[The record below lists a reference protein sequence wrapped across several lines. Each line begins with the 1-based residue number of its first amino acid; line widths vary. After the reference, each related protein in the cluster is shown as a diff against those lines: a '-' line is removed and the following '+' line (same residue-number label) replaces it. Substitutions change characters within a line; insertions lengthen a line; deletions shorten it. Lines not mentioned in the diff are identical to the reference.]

1 MDDLQFYATPPWLVA
16 RAWAKFKDRN
26 FKRVLEPSAGTGD
39 LAMGGRT
46 HEHRGRRYETGT
58 KIDVIEIDVSK
69 HPILREKG
77 FDVVGLDFL
86 QFESLAGYGHI
97 IANPPFAAGCA
108 HILKAFDG
116 LWQGEAVFILNAETL
131 RNPFSV
137 ERRRLCQL
145 VAQFGSVEFIAD
157 AFMGAEVKRQTG
169 VEVALVHLIK
179 PAEATSDW
187 IGPLIDSLAVA
198 PAEEEGI
205 KLPGELQ
212 LPNSFVEN
220 QVAAYRA
227 AVRAMREAA
236 KSQAVADHYARR
248 IGLTMARMNGKEAAD
263 PPPKTGEEIRD
274 ALLLGHENLR
284 DRAWASVLRS
294 TDTLQRLSSK
304 VAKEAEAQ
312 FETIRKLDFNETN
325 VRAFL
330 LGIVQSQPQMQID
343 MAVDCFLEVT
353 RYWHENTVFYK
364 GWKSNAKHRA
374 CGWRMRTTRF
384 ILPGFG
390 TESWSHSLSWESQ
403 RRLADFDLVWAMLDG
418 KVKPDVGL
426 VDLFR
431 TDFAR
436 LKASE
441 RLSSSYFDVRY
452 YRQAG
457 TMHLFARDRTLVD
470 RLNRL
475 VGKHKGW
482 LPPDDAHASKTFWA
496 AYESAEK
503 FDTDVHSELTKLRN
517 ASDRHRRWW
526 DHPARALMNGKDEEH
541 VRAVEAMGLAV
552 DAMLEKRGLLDAIT
566 HEQALNLPGASN
578 DADRMVQGTLL
589 LTAA

>member
-16 RAWAKFKDRN
+16 KAWSTFKDRD
-26 FKRVLEPSAGTGD
+26 FKRVLEPSAGTGE
-39 LAMGGRT
+39 LAMGGLSRDFK
-46 HEHRGRRYETGT
+46 GRRYETGT
-58 KIDVIEIDVSK
+58 KIDVIEIDLSK
-69 HPILREKG
+69 HPILRAAG

-86 QFESLAGYGHI
+86 QFESLAGYSHVIG
-97 IANPPFAAGCA
+97 NPPFSAGCA
-108 HILKAFDG
+108 HVLKAFDS
-116 LWQGEAVFILNAETL
+116 LWQGEIVMIINATSI
-131 RNPFSV
+131 RNPFSA

-145 VAQFGSVEFIAD
+145 VSQYGSVEFIAD
-157 AFMGAEVKRQTG
+157 AFIGPEVQRKTA

-187 IGPLIDSLAVA
+187 VGPFIKSLAVA
-198 PAEEEGI
+198 PESEQEF
-205 KLPGELQ
+205 KLPGELK
-212 LPNSFVEN
+212 LPSSFVEN

-236 KSQAVADHYARR
+236 KAQAVANHYASR
-248 IGLTMARMNGKEAAD
+248 IGLTMARMNGQEAAD
-263 PPPKTGEEIRD
+263 PPPMTGEEIRD
-274 ALLLGHENLR
+274 ALLQGHENLR

-312 FETIRKLDFNETN
+312 FESIRKLDFNETN

-343 MAVDCFLEVT
+343 MALDCFLQVT
-353 RYWHENTVFYK
+353 RHWHENTVFYK
-364 GWKSNAKHRA
+364 GWKSNTKHRA

-390 TESWSHSLSWESQ
+390 TEAWSTSLSWDSQ

-418 KVKPDVGL
+418 KTKPEVGL

-431 TDFAR
+431 TEFTR

-457 TMHLFARDRTLVD
+457 TMHLFAREKTLVD

-482 LPPDDAHASKTFWA
+482 LPPADSKSSTAFWK

-503 FDTDVHSELTKLRN
+503 FDAEVHSELMKQRSP
-517 ASDRHRRWW
+517 SDRHRHWW
-526 DHPARALMNGKDEEH
+526 DHPARALINSEGRENEQANEALGK
-541 VRAVEAMGLAV
+541 AV
-552 DAMLEKRGLLDAIT
+552 DAVLEKRGLLEAIT
-566 HEQALNLPGASN
+566 YEQAAALRGPAN
-578 DADRMVQGTLL
+578 DADRSVNGTLL

>member
-16 RAWAKFKDRN
+16 KAWATFKDRD
-26 FKRVLEPSAGTGD
+26 FKRVLEPSAGTGE
-39 LAMGGRT
+39 LAMGGRSR
-46 HEHRGRRYETGT
+46 EYEGRRCNTGT

-69 HPILREKG
+69 HPTLREAG

-86 QFESLAGYGHI
+86 QFESLAGYSHI
-97 IANPPFAAGCA
+97 LANPPFNDGAA
-108 HILKAFDG
+108 HVLKAFDG
-116 LWQGEAVFILNAETL
+116 LWQGEVVMIINAETL
-131 RNPFSV
+131 RNPFSA

-145 VAQFGSVEFIAD
+145 VAQFGSAEFIAD
-157 AFMGAEVKRQTG
+157 AFMGREVQRQTA

-187 IGPLIDSLAVA
+187 IGPLIESLAVA
-198 PAEEEGI
+198 PEEEGVF

-227 AVRAMREAA
+227 AVRAMREAV
-236 KSQAVADHYARR
+236 KSQAVANHYARR

-263 PPPKTGEEIRD
+263 PPPQTGEEIRD

-284 DRAWASVLRS
+284 DRAWTSVLRS

-343 MAVDCFLEVT
+343 MAVDCFLQVT
-353 RYWHENTVFYK
+353 RHWHENTVFYK
-364 GWKSNAKHRA
+364 GWKSNTKHRA

-390 TESWSHSLSWESQ
+390 TDAWSHSLSWESQ

-418 KVKPDVGL
+418 KAKPEVGL

-431 TDFAR
+431 NQFPQ

-457 TMHLFARDRTLVD
+457 TMHLFARDKTLVD

-482 LPPDDAHASKTFWA
+482 LPPDDAQASKAFWT
-496 AYESAEK
+496 AYEGAEK
-503 FDTDVHSELTKLRN
+503 FDAEVHSELTKLRH

-552 DAMLEKRGLLDAIT
+552 DAVLEKQGLLDAIK
-566 HEQALNLPGASN
+566 HEQATSLPGTAN
-578 DADRMVQGTLL
+578 GADRGVQETLL

>member
-1 MDDLQFYATPPWLVA
+1 MEDLQFYATPPWLVA
-16 RAWAKFKDRN
+16 KAWAKFQNRD
-26 FKRVLEPSAGTGD
+26 FKRILEPSAGTGE
-39 LAMGGRT
+39 LAKGGT
-46 HEHRGRRYETGT
+46 TQEFRGTRYATSR

-69 HPILREKG
+69 HPVLRDAG

-86 QFESLAGYGHI
+86 QFESLAGYSHVIG
-97 IANPPFAAGCA
+97 NPPFSNGAA
-108 HILKAFDG
+108 HVLKAFDG
-116 LWQGEAVFILNAETL
+116 LWQGEVVMIINAETV
-131 RNPFSV
+131 RNPFSA

-145 VAQFGSVEFIAD
+145 LSQFGSVEFIAG
-157 AFMGAEVKRQTG
+157 AFKGTEVHRQTD

-198 PAEEEGI
+198 PQAEQEF

-236 KSQAVADHYARR
+236 KVQAVANHYASR
-248 IGLTMARMNGKEAAD
+248 IGLTMARMNGKDAAD
-263 PPPKTGEEIRD
+263 PLPKTGEDIRD
-274 ALLLGHENLR
+274 ALLQGHENLR

-312 FETIRKLDFNETN
+312 FESIKKLDFCESN

-482 LPPDDAHASKTFWA
+482 LPPDDTQASKAFWT

-503 FDTDVHSELTKLRN
+503 FDTEVHGELTKLRK

-541 VRAVEAMGLAV
+541 VRAVEAMGMAV
-552 DAMLEKRGLLDAIT
+552 DAVLERRGLLDAIT
-566 HEQALNLPGASN
+566 HEQAICLPVASN
-578 DADRMVQGTLL
+578 DADGMVQGTLL